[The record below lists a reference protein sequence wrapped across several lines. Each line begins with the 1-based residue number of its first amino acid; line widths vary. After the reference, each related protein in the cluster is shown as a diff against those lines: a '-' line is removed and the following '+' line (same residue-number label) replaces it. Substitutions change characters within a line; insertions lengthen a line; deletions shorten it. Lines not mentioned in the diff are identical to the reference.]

1 MRPSDST
8 AGAGHPV
15 YDPFDYAVQEDPYPV
30 FAWMREHAPL
40 YRNEE
45 RDFWALSRYADV
57 SAALRDPVRYSSR
70 NGISL
75 EPELWRPDAKKT
87 NFFLSMDPPEHGPY
101 RSLVSSALTPRR
113 IAGLEPRIR
122 ELARARLEPL
132 RDLPTIDFAADYAAA
147 VPNDVLCELLGIPA
161 ADWDQV
167 RADSDELNH
176 HEDGSDGR
184 SPTAAAAAMRI
195 ANYFLGLVTTLR
207 RRPGS
212 DLTSTLTQA
221 EVGGVRLT
229 DSQIIGFLFIMLVG
243 GNESTGK
250 TIGNAWYYGQLHPDV
265 QRAGLNGRAEDWV
278 NETLRYDSASQMVAR
293 VLTTDTVIHGTPVPT
308 GARIVILHASANRD
322 WRVFPDPDRFDLD
335 RDTRRLISFGNGP
348 HFCLGAALAR
358 LEMRITLEEIAALA
372 SAYELNLAGARRWH
386 SPHQHGFLSLPCAV
400 RWRQSA
406 DVPSGVR

>member
-1 MRPSDST
+1 MGPRDQ
-8 AGAGHPV
+8 AAHAGHLV

-40 YRNEE
+40 YRNDE
-45 RDFWALSRYADV
+45 RDFWALSRYDDV
-57 SAALRDPVRYSSR
+57 LSALRNPAVFSSR

-75 EPELWRPDAKKT
+75 EPDLWRPDAKKT

-113 IAGLEPRIR
+113 IAALEPRIR

-132 RDLPTIDFAADYAAA
+132 RDLPTFDFATEYAAA

-167 RADSDELNH
+167 RADSDELNY
-176 HEDGSDGR
+176 HEHGSDGR
-184 SPTAAAAAMRI
+184 SAVSTAAALRLAD
-195 ANYFLGLVTTLR
+195 YCLDVVTTLR

-212 DLTSTLTQA
+212 DLTSALTLA
-221 EVGGVRLT
+221 EVNGVRLT
-229 DSQIIGFLFIMLVG
+229 DAQIVGFLFIMLVG

-250 TIGNAWYYGQLHPDV
+250 TIGNAWYYGHVHPDV
-265 QRAGLNGRAEDWV
+265 QRAGLNGRAEDWA

-293 VLTTDTVIHGTPVPT
+293 VLTEDTVIHGTRVPA
-308 GARIVILHASANRD
+308 GARMVILHASANRD
-322 WRVFPDPDRFDLD
+322 RRVFPDPDRFDLD

-358 LEMRITLEEIAALA
+358 LEMRIALEEIAALV
-372 SAYELNLAGARRWH
+372 SDYELKPAGARRWH

-400 RWRQSA
+400 RWR
-406 DVPSGVR
+406 